1 MPNLS
6 GRPADIRQ
14 QIHHAVQQRLA
25 GLLDQV
31 KGSDA
36 AAETRRTALRETW
49 RWPQLLEEGL
59 KYIGQ
64 VQLATHLVKAVHP
77 DPPVRAATNLLIRPQ
92 DMPVL
97 QEVGSHLLG
106 EDFDLDATGNGAVN
120 KKVADLAAVLMDT
133 QFEGRSLLAH
143 LQAGDADLV
152 AALGLTQ
159 EQAALL
165 ADMDGSRC
173 PAPATHQKLKQLYWL
188 TGNDPLD
195 DGAYHLLAPL
205 YPTSLVHRV
214 FGRLRA
220 ERFGDAAREA
230 HDAQKAKQYHARPIR
245 SWPGMAV
252 QNLGGTKPQNISQLN
267 SERRGNNLLLAS
279 LPPQWRSRDVTPLL
293 RAKNVWG
300 RFGRRPEVRR
310 LVRELRSFLSTQP
323 PHNKDTRDTRDELAD
338 ELIDQFLLFGAE
350 MRELPPGW
358 STSPDCELH
367 DYEKVFLDR
376 APGMRPSD
384 WDRDLARDYAN
395 WLNAQL
401 GSTDAL
407 KMGDAEHAHWRR
419 DLLEALADHEQE
431 LNHAD

>member
-1 MPNLS
+1 MPDLS

-14 QIHHAVQQRLA
+14 QIHHAVQERLA

-31 KGSDA
+31 KGNDA
-36 AAETRRTALRETW
+36 AAETRRVALRETW
-49 RWPQLLEEGL
+49 RWPQLLDEGL
-59 KYIGQ
+59 KYLGQ

-77 DPPVRAATNLLIRPQ
+77 DPPVRVATNLLIRPQ

-133 QFEGRSLLAH
+133 RFEGRSLLAH
-143 LQAGDADLV
+143 LQAGDEDLV
-152 AALGLTQ
+152 TAFGLTE
-159 EQAALL
+159 EQAVLL
-165 ADMDGSRC
+165 ADIDGQRC
-173 PAPATHQKLKQLYWL
+173 ATPASHRKLKQLYWL
-188 TGNDPLD
+188 TGADPGQD
-195 DGAYHLLAPL
+195 ADYHLLAPL
-205 YPTSLVHRV
+205 YASSLAHRV
-214 FGRLRA
+214 FKRLRA
-220 ERFGDAAREA
+220 ERFGDAARQA
-230 HDAQKAKQYHARPIR
+230 QDARKAGQFHERPIR
-245 SWPGMAV
+245 SWPGLAE

-267 SERRGNNLLLAS
+267 SERRGSNLLLAS
-279 LPPQWRSRDVTPLL
+279 LPPQWRSRNVVPLL
-293 RAKNVWG
+293 QTETLFH
-300 RFGRRPEVRR
+300 RFGRQPEVRR
-310 LVRELRSFLSTQP
+310 LIRELRGFLATQP
-323 PHNKDTRDTRDELAD
+323 PSNKDTRDTRDELAN
-338 ELIDQFLLFGAE
+338 ELIDQFLLFAAE

-358 STSPDCELH
+358 SDGPECRLPDCERA
-367 DYEKVFLDR
+367 FLDR
-376 APGMRPSD
+376 RPMRTPGD
-384 WDRDLARDYAN
+384 WPEELAGRYAN